1 MPPFRALLFDFDG
14 TLADS
19 FPAITAS
26 VNHVRD
32 LYGLPP
38 LPVAKVVAHVGRG
51 PQYLLSKAV
60 PGGDPA
66 RDVPRYLAHHPQVM
80 RPLTQLMPGAARL
93 VEQLRGAGLEL
104 GVCSNK
110 PVVFTRDLLDHLGLA
125 EQFAVVLGPEDVARP
140 KPAPDMLLAAAGR
153 LGLMSEWVLYVGDSR
168 TDIAAARAAGMPVWA
183 VPTGSDAPAALEA
196 ARPDALFANL
206 DAVADAWAA

>member
-1 MPPFRALLFDFDG
+1 MPPFRAVLFDFDG

-19 FPAITAS
+19 FPAIAAS

-38 LPVAKVVAHVGRG
+38 LPVAKVIVHVGRG
-51 PQYLLSKAV
+51 PEYLLSKTV

-66 RDVPRYLAHHPQVM
+66 RDVHRYFAHHPQVM
-80 RPLTQLMPGAARL
+80 RPLTRLMPGAVRF
-93 VEQLRGAGLEL
+93 VEQLGRDGVEL

-110 PVVFTRDLLDHLGLA
+110 PVAFTRDLLVHLSLA
-125 EQFAVVLGPEDVARP
+125 ERFVVVLGPEDVARP

-153 LGLMSEWVLYVGDSR
+153 LGLMSECVLYIGDSR
-168 TDIAAARAAGMPVWA
+168 TDIAAARAAGMTVWA
-183 VPTGSDAPAALEA
+183 VATGTDTAAVLEDAKPNALY
-196 ARPDALFANL
+196 ANF